1 MENYAPQKDKYHDD
15 WDFDLTKDDKVKML
29 ARLDML
35 EDIANYVDL
44 LREGYTRTLKMNNVD
59 DDGII
64 KEKKIEHFPI
74 STISLEK
81 PEDSVSV
88 VIESD
93 DESTISS
100 KSV

>member
-1 MENYAPQKDKYHDD
+1 MESYAPQKDKYHDD
-15 WDFDLTKDDKVKML
+15 WEMDLTKDDKVKML

-44 LREGYTRTLKMNNVD
+44 LREGYTRTLKMNQVD
-59 DDGII
+59 DDGEI

-74 STISLEK
+74 SSISFEK
-81 PEDSVSV
+81 PEDSVTV

-93 DESTISS
+93 DETCSS

>member
-1 MENYAPQKDKYHDD
+1 MENYAPQKDKYSDD
-15 WDFDLTKDDKVKML
+15 WEMDLTKDDKVKML

-44 LREGYTRTLKMNNVD
+44 LREGYTRTLKMNQVD
-59 DDGII
+59 DDGEI

-74 STISLEK
+74 ASISLGEQK
-81 PEDSVSV
+81 DAITV
-88 VIESD
+88 VID
-93 DESTISS
+93 DETCSS